1 MSKNQRILRQYFNVN
16 FLFQVRRLEE
26 EKKKLRE
33 LHEEERRKV
42 EDLQFRLEEEE
53 MAKEAGTDDDL
64 IKKVLEEKNREI
76 VALKLQIDSSK
87 AQTDSLQ
94 HTLIQKEEEVDRYV
108 LTY

>member
-1 MSKNQRILRQYFNVN
+1 M
-16 FLFQVRRLEE
+16 EE

-64 IKKVLEEKNREI
+64 VKKVLEEKNREI
-76 VALKLQIDSSK
+76 VALKLQIDTSN
-87 AQTDSLQ
+87 AQTDSLK
-94 HTLIQKEEEVDRYV
+94 HTLIQKEDEVDR
-108 LTY
+108 